1 MTLPIEYR
9 NLIARRALEVV
20 EPTPGAVQAFLF
32 QAENYLASA
41 KQIDPKLAMQVFT
54 NAYEGYFQLVDAFL
68 EHYQVRT
75 KEAGRNLVIQR
86 VSADLKLGP
95 EEMRLVIRA
104 HDRRNGTSYH
114 SPFPPISRAEAIG
127 LLGILEKYIPIAY
140 KTLGINRPIAISDA
154 AKPTEPS

>member
-1 MTLPIEYR
+1 MTLPIEYQ

-20 EPTPGAVQAFLF
+20 KPTPGAIEAFLL
-32 QAENYLASA
+32 QAENYLTSA

-68 EHYQVRT
+68 EHYEVRT

-86 VSADLKLGP
+86 VSADLKLSP
-95 EEMRLVIRA
+95 EEMRLVIGA

-114 SPFPPISRAEAIG
+114 SPFPPISRAEALS

-140 KTLGINRPIAISDA
+140 KSLGINRPAAISDA
-154 AKPTEPS
+154 AKPTEA

>member
-1 MTLPIEYR
+1 MLPTEYQ

-20 EPTPGAVQAFLF
+20 EPTPGAVQAFLL

-68 EHYQVRT
+68 EHYKVRT

-86 VSADLKLGP
+86 VSADLKLSA
-95 EEMRLVIRA
+95 EEMRVVIRA
-104 HDRRNGTSYH
+104 HERRNGTSYH
-114 SPFPPISRAEAIG
+114 SPFPPISQAEAIG
-127 LLGILEKYIPIAY
+127 LLSILEKYIPVAY
-140 KTLGINRPIAISDA
+140 KMLGINQLALESA
-154 AKPTEPS
+154 APNRAGT